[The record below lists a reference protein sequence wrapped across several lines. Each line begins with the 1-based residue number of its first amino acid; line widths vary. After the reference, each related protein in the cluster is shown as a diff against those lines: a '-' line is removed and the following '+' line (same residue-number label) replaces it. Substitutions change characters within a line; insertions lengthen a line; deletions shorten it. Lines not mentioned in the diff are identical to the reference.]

1 MAVNTSAFE
10 TALQTKMDATSDAKE
25 MLLLGKAYESTAA
38 NIVLSDIN
46 AAGVV
51 ATNKANEASTS
62 ATSATGSASTAT
74 TKAAAALA
82 SEGIATTKAG
92 EASASATAASGS
104 ASSASGSATTATTKA
119 GEASA
124 SATAAA
130 TSESNAASAATTA
143 VNAVIDTAPANLNT
157 LNELAE
163 ALGDDANYASTTT
176 TALGNRYTKAET
188 DSKIVALSPPAT
200 KAHVESLGIAASS
213 ITGAL
218 PAISGASLTGIE
230 TVITQV
236 DEPTGQ
242 SVGAFWFNTDKKVLY
257 IHDGTVFVAVYQEPL
272 PPSTLAIWESSIP
285 VISGI
290 DSAIKSSGS
299 STVGFVGA
307 KDGCV
312 GDDPWACGASANLSY
327 MALFKIT
334 PSSSG
339 SQRLYIRS
347 QMAAGTGGSNVG
359 IHEGDLQMFGYE
371 LNNTYYGT
379 HESGVFHGFEA
390 NSPSATGFVPHVAG
404 GANNGTTGTTPNPY
418 WHTPI
423 VYATAADPV
432 RGTWSS
438 KPDNASTGSGS
449 TGRLDN
455 PINGSGG
462 TMWYH
467 ETSGHGWSIY
477 NHGRTQVFEARVG
490 VPVYMLI
497 GLDAPAVISVEVYL
511 GAA

>member
-10 TALQTKMDATSDAKE
+10 VALQTKMDATTDAKE

-236 DEPTGQ
+236 DEPSGQ
-242 SVGAFWFNTDKKVLY
+242 SVGAFWFNTDNNVLY
-257 IHDGTVFVAVYQEPL
+257 IHDGTGFIKVYQEPL
-272 PPSTLAIWESSIP
+272 PSSTLALWESSIP

-290 DSAIKSSGS
+290 DSAIKTSG
-299 STVGFVGA
+299 FIDA
-307 KDGCV
+307 KLGCV
-312 GDDPWACGASANLSY
+312 TDANPWPCSAAANELY
-327 MALFKIT
+327 CAIFKVT
-334 PSSSG
+334 PSTSG
-339 SQRLYIRS
+339 NQRLYIRTRLVTEATS
-347 QMAAGTGGSNVG
+347 SGNANIAG
-359 IHEGDLQMFGYE
+359 IHEGDLQLFGFE

-379 HESGVFHGFEA
+379 HVAGESHGFQA
-390 NSPSATGFVPHVAG
+390 NPPNAAG
-404 GANNGTTGTTPNPY
+404 PVTYAANAVNNGTTTTTPNPY
-418 WHTPI
+418 WIDVGTG
-423 VYATAADPV
+423 AAGNIN
-432 RGTWSS
+432 RAYW
-438 KPDNASTGSGS
+438 ASISDSINTGSGV

-455 PINGSGG
+455 PIEGSAG
-462 TMWYH
+462 TVWYH
-467 ETSGHGWSIY
+467 ETSGQGWGTYI
-477 NHGRTQVFEARVG
+477 HGRSPSFEARVG
-490 VPVYMLI
+490 VPVYMLV
-497 GLDAPAVISVEVYL
+497 GCDAPAVESVEVYL
-511 GAA
+511 GGA